1 MRAWRCGA
9 RRGAAQQHTA
19 VRHLAQPLNRHARA
33 QVGDKSDEGAFKQT
47 ETEAGIQRSRDR
59 GREEGQGGE
68 QKHIGSHQPSPEQ
81 NKNNVQAA
89 SPRPHTRPHG
99 LLFLPPSLPLALSS
113 LFLFLPSASSA
124 TTNLWTADKS
134 RPSLRAAMHT
144 QKCIVS
150 KWCDAPL
157 VNGRFLSL
165 ASTLCVCVLLLLFD
179 VVH

>member
-68 QKHIGSHQPSPEQ
+68 QKHIGSHQPSPKQ
-81 NKNNVQAA
+81 KKNNVQAA

-134 RPSLRAAMHT
+134 RPSLQKTAERRLGRKLTNRGPCTHESVLSANGAMH
-144 QKCIVS
+144 S
-150 KWCDAPL
+150 
-157 VNGRFLSL
+157 
-165 ASTLCVCVLLLLFD
+165 
-179 VVH
+179 